1 MTEDTQTLDGI
12 LDIALPL
19 APLDS
24 GMGVYTIVAI
34 TLLIIGMLMGMA
46 YLWWT
51 RPRQLCRRQLVEAL
65 QQYENGHITAHQT
78 AFRLA
83 EILRQRLRCRQ
94 LSRHMQLPTHLHSY
108 QVRWQSFIDELD
120 AARYSAA
127 DIDQHAL
134 GRLSSETT
142 FWIGR
147 W

>member
-1 MTEDTQTLDGI
+1 MTQETQTLEGI

-24 GMGVYTIVAI
+24 GMGLYTIVAV
-34 TLLIIGMLMGMA
+34 TLLLLIMLTGLA

-51 RPRQLCRRQLVEAL
+51 RPRQHCRRQLAEAL
-65 QQYENGHITAHQT
+65 QQYASGHINAHQA

-83 EILRQRLRCRQ
+83 GILRQHLRCQQ
-94 LSRHMQLPTHLHSY
+94 LSRHIQLPAHLHNY
-108 QVRWQSFIDELD
+108 QSRWQAFIDELD

-127 DIDQHAL
+127 DIDQPAL
-134 GRLSSETT
+134 GRLSSETK
-142 FWIGR
+142 FWISR